1 MLRLFK
7 QYYPIRNII
16 FFMSEGAFIFVSVL
30 LAAFLLV
37 SPDSIFLD
45 LMLVFKIALITFV
58 CQVSLYYNDLYDF
71 QIATTLIETGIRL
84 LQALGITAIVLAG
97 IYFWF
102 PIVVIDQSIFCLS
115 VLFLLLIIIGWRFVY
130 ISILTRGYFNEN
142 IIILG
147 SNHFAQDIFN
157 TINDKIDCGYS
168 VSAIVPDMD
177 SELPVD
183 PAITAKAVVLKPGVN
198 LCETALEIGVK
209 KVVVALTERRGSFP
223 AEDLIRCRVQ
233 GIDVLEGNTF
243 YEMLTGKLLVK
254 KINPAWLIFSDGF
267 RKSTLRTVI
276 KRLEDIVMSFSVLVL
291 LSPAFAMVAIAI
303 KLDSKGP
310 IVFSQDRVGQRKK
323 EFMVHKFRSMVDNAE
338 KLSGPVWAQNNDAR
352 ITRLGAIIRKY
363 RIDEFPQFWDV
374 LIGKMSIVGPRP
386 ERKHFTDEL
395 EEQIPYYSQRFVVKP
410 GITGWAQVSYDYGA
424 SVEDAIEKLNYDLF
438 YVKNMSTMFDI
449 VIILRTIKTV
459 LFGKGAR

>member
-16 FFMSEGAFIFVSVL
+16 FFICEGAFIFVSVL
-30 LAAFLLV
+30 LAWFLLI
-37 SPDSIFLD
+37 SPDLIFLD
-45 LMLVFKIALITFV
+45 LLLVFKIALITFV

-84 LQALGITAIVLAG
+84 LQALGITAIALAG

-102 PIVVIDQSIFCLS
+102 PVVVIDQSIFCLS
-115 VLFLLLIIIGWRFVY
+115 VLLLLLVIIGWRIFY
-130 ISILTRGYFNEN
+130 ISILSKGYFNEN

-147 SNHFAQDIFN
+147 SNSFAQDIFN
-157 TINDKIDCGYS
+157 TIDQKIDCGYS
-168 VSAIVPDMD
+168 VSAIVSDMD
-177 SELPVD
+177 SEFPVD
-183 PAITAKAVVLKPGVN
+183 PGIAEKSLILKPSVN

-223 AEDLIRCRVQ
+223 AEELIRCRVH

-267 RKSTLRTVI
+267 RKSNLRTVL
-276 KRLEDIVMSFSVLVL
+276 KRLEDIVMSLCVL
-291 LSPAFAMVAIAI
+291 LLFSPVFALVAIAI

-310 IVFSQDRVGQRKK
+310 IVFSQDRVGQREK

-338 KLSGPVWAQNNDAR
+338 KLSGPVWAQDNDSR
-352 ITRLGAIIRKY
+352 ITRVGAIIRKY

-374 LIGKMSIVGPRP
+374 LMGKMSIVGPRP

-395 EEQIPYYSQRFVVKP
+395 QELIPYYSQRFVVKP
-410 GITGWAQVSYDYGA
+410 GITGWAQISYNYGA
-424 SVEDAIEKLNYDLF
+424 SVEDAVEKLNYDLF

-459 LFGKGAR
+459 LFGIGAR